1 MARSRIISD
10 NRAAVL
16 SRLRQGART
25 QVELSTRR
33 TLDGG
38 LARVPI
44 RRGAL
49 LRSSRA
55 RTVEAGGRI
64 VGVVA
69 FLIYYADFVER
80 GTRKRRAHP
89 YLLPA
94 FLAEVPRYITGMR
107 GLLRR

>member
-1 MARSRIISD
+1 MARSRLLSD

-25 QVELSTRR
+25 QVDISTRR

-44 RRGAL
+44 RRGVL

-55 RTVEAGGRI
+55 RVVEVGGRI

-69 FLIYYADFVER
+69 FLVFYADFVER
-80 GTRKRRAHP
+80 GTRKMRARP

-94 FLAEVPRYITGMR
+94 FLAEVPRFISGMR